1 MNRLD
6 VLGQVSELSP
16 VRYTPAGI
24 PVLEFLISHQSEVT
38 EAGHPRQLAFV
49 LPVLAMGDLVRM
61 AVTMGL
67 GQTVRIQGFLA
78 PVRKDSPRFRLHAQ
92 QIQQI

>member
-6 VLGQVSELSP
+6 VQGHVSELSP

-24 PVLEFLISHQSEVT
+24 AVLEFQISHESEVT
-38 EAGHPRQLAFV
+38 EAGQPRQLAFV
-49 LPVLAMGDLVRM
+49 LPVLAMGDLVQM

-67 GQTVRIQGFLA
+67 GQAVRIQGFLA

-92 QIQQI
+92 RIQQI